1 MAIEA
6 KSQSIAAV
14 VVTFNR
20 KVLLIECLK
29 ALLNQQQSLDHIYL
43 IDNASTDGTPE
54 LLREEGF
61 LDHPLIEYVRL
72 FQNTGGAGGFHEGIK
87 LAHEG
92 GHDWIWVM
100 DDDAEPKVGALFN
113 LLAGMPLDGYLNYSG
128 VCGKV
133 MGLDGEPQYAHRGN
147 FSPSNGQISLTRAN
161 VNVNQDISYASFVGL
176 LINGLAIKSAGYP
189 LEEFFIW
196 FDDIEYCQR
205 LNKFGPIYYNP
216 DSEIL
221 HKDNVLNLSEKPKAV
236 RVPSAIPFGM
246 QWKFLC
252 GFRNYI
258 YLMMHHGNKGFS
270 WALWMLF
277 RKTVRILLVDPH
289 KLKLIQ
295 AYFSYWKQAV
305 GISPFRTIKPA
316 EWNVLK

>member
-1 MAIEA
+1 MAIEV

-29 ALLNQQQSLDHIYL
+29 ALLNQQQSLDRIYL

-54 LLREEGF
+54 LLREEGL

-72 FQNTGGAGGFHEGIK
+72 SQNTGGAGGFHEGIK

-92 GHDWIWVM
+92 GYDWIWVM
-100 DDDAEPKVGALFN
+100 DDDAEPKVDALFN
-113 LLAGMPLDGYLNYSG
+113 LLAGMPLDGYLNHSG

-161 VNVNQDISYASFVGL
+161 ANINQDISYASFVGL

-205 LNKFGPIYYNP
+205 LNKFGSIYYNP
-216 DSEIL
+216 TSEIL
-221 HKDNVLNLSEKPKAV
+221 HKDNVLNLSEKPKAI

-258 YLMMHHGNKGFS
+258 YLMIHHGNKGFS

-277 RKTVRILLVDPH
+277 RKIMRILLVDPH
-289 KLKLIQ
+289 KIKLIK

-316 EWNVLK
+316 EWNALK